1 MTTSDVTVE
10 ALDAVFKGILTN
22 ARDELQAIVDPTE
35 LERFWFFRHD
45 PARSAAANLYEFHGM
60 LSLYQRKCRQWEEIH
75 NGSSCVVERVRDQ
88 YLMPKIR
95 EFLANLNG

>member
-1 MTTSDVTVE
+1 MTTADVTAE
-10 ALDAVFKGILTN
+10 ALDAVFTGILTN

-35 LERFWFFRHD
+35 LEQFWFFRYD
-45 PARSAAANLYEFHGM
+45 PAHSTAVNLYQFHSM